1 LLPLGILGFREHL
14 LSRRNAMKKRLV
26 LSLIVGIAVLAA
38 LTAVPLAQAGT
49 NSDTISINF
58 GADEGGGNASL
69 NPTDVAGVVPSA
81 NWNNAEKKGGVM
93 TALTRDTNGVAATTG
108 AAVLWECTNTWA
120 SKGRGE
126 ENNKFDQST
135 GDYTL
140 MTGYL
145 DQNTSTPSPTFVQIR
160 NLPDDIATGTYD
172 VYIYALGGVP
182 GRGGEYTVN
191 NVGPLYLIAGGDTG
205 QFNSAFH
212 QAAGT
217 DPGYGSDDFGNYLE
231 FKAQSGPVVTIT
243 ATNFIGGGAPRA
255 VINGVQIVR
264 NQ

>member
-1 LLPLGILGFREHL
+1 
-14 LSRRNAMKKRLV
+14 
-26 LSLIVGIAVLAA
+26 VGIAVVAA
-38 LTAVPLAQAGT
+38 LTSALPAQAGT

-58 GADEGGGNASL
+58 GADEGGGAASL

-81 NWNNAEKKGGVM
+81 NWNNASTKGGVM
-93 TALTRDTNGVAATTG
+93 TALERDINGVATTTG
-108 AAVLWECTNTWA
+108 AAVLWEATNTWA
-120 SKGRGE
+120 STGRGE
-126 ENNKFDQST
+126 ENNKFDPST
-135 GDYTL
+135 GDYVL

-160 NLPDDIATGTYD
+160 NLPDDISTGTYD
-172 VYIYALGGVP
+172 IYVYALGGVP

-205 QFNSAFH
+205 QFNSSFH

-217 DPGYGSDDFGNYLE
+217 DPGYGPDDFGNYLV
-231 FKAQSGPVVTIT
+231 FKSQTGPVVTIT

-255 VINGVQIVR
+255 VINGIQIVKA
-264 NQ
+264 Q